1 MRPSPAAREILFL
14 SAFPGECARHLGLLR
29 GRGATVQVAS
39 HPDRA
44 LELLRRRPDL
54 VLVDLIHGPGLS
66 PSVVRELNRE
76 PRAARVVAL
85 HDGRIDTYIDQVEHL
100 TVDGFCRLAGG
111 ARSFSSVD

>member
-14 SAFPGECARHLGLLR
+14 SAFPGECSRHLGLLR
-29 GRGATVQVAS
+29 GRGTTVQVAS
-39 HPDRA
+39 DPGRA

-85 HDGRIDTYIDQVEHL
+85 HNGCIDTYIDQVEHL

-111 ARSFSSVD
+111 ARAFSAAD